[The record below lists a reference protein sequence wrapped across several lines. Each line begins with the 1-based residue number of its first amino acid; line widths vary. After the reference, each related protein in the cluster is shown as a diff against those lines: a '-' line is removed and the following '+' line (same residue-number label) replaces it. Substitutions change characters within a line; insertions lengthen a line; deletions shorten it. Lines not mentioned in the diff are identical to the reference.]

1 MNFHYHPTKTC
12 HLHTVRDV
20 YDYFRAIVASRE
32 KSKRALEL
40 TKDALKL
47 NAANYTV
54 WQYRRDI
61 LKALDMDLLAE
72 LAYAEYII
80 IDNPKNYQVWHHR
93 RVIVEWLNDAS
104 RELGLTEAILDT
116 DAKNYH
122 AWQQRQWAIKTFKW
136 VSRSKDFHIQ
146 SDSN

>member
-1 MNFHYHPTKTC
+1 M
-12 HLHTVRDV
+12 
-20 YDYFRAIVASRE
+20 ASRE
-32 KSKRALEL
+32 KSHRAIEL
-40 TKDALKL
+40 TRDALKL

-61 LKALDMDLLAE
+61 LKALDSDLLAE
-72 LAYAEYII
+72 LAYAEEII

-104 RELGLTEAILDT
+104 RELSLTESVLDT

-122 AWQQRQWAIKTFKW
+122 AWQQRQWAIKTFK
-136 VSRSKDFHIQ
+136 
-146 SDSN
+146 

>member
-1 MNFHYHPTKTC
+1 MLTFQFFYFFFLSIPVK
-12 HLHTVRDV
+12 DV
-20 YDYFRAIVASRE
+20 YDYFRAIVAKSE
-32 KSKRALEL
+32 KSERALEL

-61 LKALDMDLLAE
+61 LKYLNKDLEEE
-72 LAYAEYII
+72 LNYIEEI
-80 IDNPKNYQVWHHR
+80 IEDNVKNYQVWHHR

-104 RELGLTEAILDT
+104 KELELTKNILNM

-122 AWQQRQWAIKTFKW
+122 AWQHRQWAIKAFK
-136 VSRSKDFHIQ
+136 
-146 SDSN
+146 